1 MIKANYHTHS
11 TFCDGKD
18 TIPVMV
24 ENAVTKGFDHLGF
37 SAHAPLLKRMY
48 DFLIR
53 EDEIPIYIK
62 EIEEVQQK
70 YHEITLL
77 KGLECDFIPE
87 ENKPF
92 QFFKISHKLDFLIG
106 GVHLVKPP
114 HIEELWF
121 IDGPDRQT
129 FDDGLSLFFGG
140 NIEKAVTQFWEQTF
154 EMIETESFDI
164 IAHLD
169 KVKMHNQRRF
179 FTEKE
184 NWYLKLVNHALE
196 LIQQKNLI
204 LEINSRGIY
213 KGRCPDFY
221 PSDYIL
227 QQAARKKIPCV
238 ISADAHKGDDL
249 GQLYQESID
258 KLKSFGIM
266 ELVVFGNKEWEY
278 NPMD

>member
-11 TFCDGKD
+11 IFCDGID
-18 TIPVMV
+18 TIFVMV
-24 ENAVTKGFDHLGF
+24 EKAIEKGFNQLGF
-37 SAHAPLLKRMY
+37 SSHAPVLGRMY
-48 DFLIR
+48 EFLIL
-53 EDEIPIYIK
+53 EKEIPLYIK
-62 EIEEVQQK
+62 EIEEAQQK
-70 YHEITLL
+70 YPEITIL
-77 KGLECDFIPE
+77 KGLENDFIPD
-87 ENKPF
+87 NSKPF
-92 QFFKISHKLDFLIG
+92 QNFKTQYGLDFIIG

-121 IDGPDRQT
+121 IDGPEQQT
-129 FDDGLSLFFGG
+129 FDDGLFLFFDG
-140 NIEKAVTQFWEQTF
+140 NIKKAVTQFWEQTF
-154 EMIETESFDI
+154 EMIETETFDI

-169 KVKMHNQRRF
+169 KVKMHNQKRF
-179 FTEKE
+179 FTENE
-184 NWYLKLVNHALE
+184 DWYLKLVNHALE
-196 LIQQKNLI
+196 LIKQKSLI

-227 QQAARKKIPCV
+227 QQAAKKAIPCV

-266 ELVVFGNKEWEY
+266 ELMIFSKGEWVSNKIL
-278 NPMD
+278 